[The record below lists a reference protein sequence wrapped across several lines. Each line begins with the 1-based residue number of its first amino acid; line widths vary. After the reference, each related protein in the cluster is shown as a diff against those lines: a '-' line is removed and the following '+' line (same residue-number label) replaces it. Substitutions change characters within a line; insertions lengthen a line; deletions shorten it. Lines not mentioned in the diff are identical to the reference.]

1 MEVTV
6 MEQNEHSKYEDPKK
20 RAEIGKMSG
29 LIGIACNFLL
39 AGSKIA
45 VGNFA
50 GSTSIVADGLNN
62 MSDAASSA
70 VTLIGFKLAEKPAD
84 REHPYGH
91 ARFEYLASL
100 VVSAMILVIG
110 LELAQKSV
118 EKIKN
123 PIPVEFSCVTL
134 AVLVFSILM
143 KSGMAVFNSR
153 MGKKIQSTTLVATAA
168 DSRNDVVTTTA
179 VLLATLAEHF
189 FGWKADGPMGI
200 LVSLFVLYSG
210 VTLAKETISPL
221 LGEGADAKIR
231 TELMNYVKE
240 HPLVLGCH
248 DLMVHDYGPG
258 KCYASI
264 HVEMDKDVDPM
275 KCHDVID
282 HIERECLEKFGTNL
296 VIHYDPVSTNDL
308 ELEEMREFVEQLLVK
323 RDERLLVHDFRMRE
337 KEGKTEL
344 MFDLVLPD
352 TMQEEKE
359 NIRKMLEESLESAGK
374 QNITLKITFDPE
386 PEM

>member
-153 MGKKIQSTTLVATAA
+153 MGKKIQSTTLIATAA

-200 LVSLFVLYSG
+200 LVSMFVLYSG

>member
-1 MEVTV
+1 

-153 MGKKIQSTTLVATAA
+153 MGKKIQSTTLIATAA

-189 FGWKADGPMGI
+189 FGWKADGPIGI

-374 QNITLKITFDPE
+374 QNITLNITFDPE

>member
-1 MEVTV
+1 

-153 MGKKIQSTTLVATAA
+153 MGKKIQSTTLIATAA

-374 QNITLKITFDPE
+374 QNITLNITFDPE

>member
-20 RAEIGKMSG
+20 RAEMGKMSG

-153 MGKKIQSTTLVATAA
+153 MGKKIQSTTLIATAA

>member
-70 VTLIGFKLAEKPAD
+70 VTLIGFKLAEKPG
-84 REHPYGH
+84 RPEHPYGH

-153 MGKKIQSTTLVATAA
+153 MGKKIQSTTLIATAA

>member
-1 MEVTV
+1 

-153 MGKKIQSTTLVATAA
+153 MGKKIQSTTLIATAA

-221 LGEGADAKIR
+221 LGEGADAKLR

-308 ELEEMREFVEQLLVK
+308 ELEEMREFVEQVLVK

-374 QNITLKITFDPE
+374 QNITLNITFDPE

>member
-1 MEVTV
+1 

-20 RAEIGKMSG
+20 RAEIEKMSG

-153 MGKKIQSTTLVATAA
+153 MGKKIQSTTLIATAA

-374 QNITLKITFDPE
+374 QNITLNITFDPE

>member
-1 MEVTV
+1 

-153 MGKKIQSTTLVATAA
+153 MGKKIQSTTLIATAA

-221 LGEGADAKIR
+221 LGEGADAKLR
-231 TELMNYVKE
+231 TELINYVKE

-359 NIRKMLEESLESAGK
+359 NIRKMLEESLKSAGK
-374 QNITLKITFDPE
+374 QNISLKITFDPE